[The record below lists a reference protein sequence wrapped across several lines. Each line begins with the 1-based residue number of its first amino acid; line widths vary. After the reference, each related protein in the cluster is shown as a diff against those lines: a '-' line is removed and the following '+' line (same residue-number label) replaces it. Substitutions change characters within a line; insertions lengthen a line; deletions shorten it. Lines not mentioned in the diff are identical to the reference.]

1 MANYKILVPLDGSE
15 KSMDSLNWIKKYF
28 EKENTDVTLLYV
40 AQVVY
45 TSLLENISTNP
56 EASISYDNGELIL
69 KNASKVLDGYTVKET
84 IIHGSIAD
92 SILKVAVNDSFD
104 LIIMTKSS
112 VKGFSR
118 IFGSVTTKVVRDS
131 EVPVI
136 VIP

>member
-1 MANYKILVPLDGSE
+1 MAKLKILVPLDGSE
-15 KSMDSLNWIKKYF
+15 KSLDSLNWLKKYYK
-28 EKENTDVTLLYV
+28 KEDTDVTLLYV

-45 TSLLENISTNP
+45 TSSLENININP
-56 EASISYDNGELIL
+56 EHPVSYNNGELIL
-69 KNASKVLDGYTVKET
+69 NNASKLLDGYVVNEA
-84 IIHGSIAD
+84 IIHGAIAD
-92 SILKVAVNDSFD
+92 TILDVAANDSFD

-131 EVPVI
+131 EVAVI

>member
-1 MANYKILVPLDGSE
+1 MAKLKILVPLDGSE
-15 KSMDSLNWIKKYF
+15 KSLDSLNWLKKYYK
-28 EKENTDVTLLYV
+28 KEDTDVTLLYV

-45 TSLLENISTNP
+45 TSPLENINTTSNGP
-56 EASISYDNGELIL
+56 VSYNNGELIL
-69 KNASKVLDGYTVKET
+69 NNASKLLDGYVVNEVV
-84 IIHGSIAD
+84 IHGAIAD
-92 SILKVAVNDSFD
+92 TILDVAVNDSFD

-131 EVPVI
+131 EVAVI